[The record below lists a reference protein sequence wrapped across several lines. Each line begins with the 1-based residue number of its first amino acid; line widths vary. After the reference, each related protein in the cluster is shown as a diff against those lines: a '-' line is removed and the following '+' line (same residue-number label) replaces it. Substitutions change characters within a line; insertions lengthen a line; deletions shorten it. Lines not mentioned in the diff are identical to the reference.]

1 MGVVWC
7 DGRFL
12 KKHELKVSPFDRGLC
27 HGLSLFETILGVNGR
42 PRLVTEHLDR
52 LRLGLERL
60 GVLSVELSDEGLR
73 NAMIALLEK
82 NNLAEGTARIRLA
95 VSLGV
100 GPVNRTDSG
109 EAWAWM
115 TASEVGEISQN
126 IRMTLAPWR
135 RDTESVL
142 RGLKVGNYAEH
153 LIAMDL
159 ARREGFDE
167 MLFYNTSDELCE
179 AAMANIFLIRGGTV
193 LTPSLDS
200 GCLAGVTR
208 ALVMRLAATH
218 GIPCK
223 EKPLGRADVKKA
235 DGFFLTSSVK
245 GPVWVSEFQGKSYE
259 EHALFSAIRGK
270 WVEEMTSVDR

>member
-7 DGRFL
+7 DGMFL
-12 KKHELKVSPFDRGLC
+12 EKEEFKVSPFDRGLC
-27 HGLSLFETILGVNGR
+27 HGLSLFETLLGVNGR
-42 PRLVTEHLDR
+42 PRLVKEHLDR
-52 LRLGLERL
+52 LRFGLERL
-60 GVLSVELSDEGLR
+60 GILSVELSEDGLR

-82 NNLAEGTARIRLA
+82 NDLTKGTSRIRFA
-95 VSLGV
+95 VSLGE
-100 GPVNRTDSG
+100 GPINRTDSG
-109 EAWAWM
+109 ETWAWM
-115 TASEVGEISQN
+115 TASEVGDISSKL
-126 IRMTLAPWR
+126 RMTLAPWR
-135 RDTESVL
+135 RDPESVL

-159 ARREGFDE
+159 ARREGCDE
-167 MLFYNTSDELCE
+167 MLFYNTSDEICE

-193 LTPSLDS
+193 FTPSLDS

-223 EKPLGRADVKKA
+223 EKSLGHVDVKKT

-245 GPVWVSEFQGKSYE
+245 GPLWVSEFHGKSYE
-259 EHALFSAIRGK
+259 EHALYSTIRRM